1 MSIHYITLAYIHI
14 RLYAYIHIV
23 LFITL
28 ADYDASN
35 FEGQRNPF
43 VITCDDSDEER
54 TEDSSSSK

>member
-28 ADYDASN
+28 ADCDASN
-35 FEGQRNPF
+35 LEGQRNPF

-54 TEDSSSSK
+54 T